1 MASDTFRE
9 QVLEA
14 AQKLFREKGLG
25 VVTMEDVARAVG
37 KGKSTLYYYF
47 KSKEEIFNAV
57 LETEMNGVIL
67 ESIRQVS
74 LKKGLLAQLIAFA
87 KTKFEMTRKRRSL
100 YKAMEVGMDAEAF
113 SKYNEAKKIVHHKYL
128 QKEKQV
134 LQQVLVAAM
143 EQLEIKRMDNTAL
156 DTTIFIFLSSLRGI
170 NREIF
175 VHGSTEDG
183 IQMTSAI
190 CKLFYNGLK

>member
-1 MASDTFRE
+1 MAGDTFRE

-25 VVTMEDVARAVG
+25 VVTMEDVAKAVG

-57 LETEMNGVIL
+57 LETEMNEVIL

-74 LKKGLLAQLIAFA
+74 LKKGLLAQLTAFA
-87 KTKFEMTRKRRSL
+87 RTKFEMTRKRRSL

-113 SKYNEAKKIVHHKYL
+113 SKYNEAKKTVHHKYL

-143 EQLEIKRMDNTAL
+143 EHVEIRRLDNATLNAA
-156 DTTIFIFLSSLRGI
+156 IFIFLSSLRGI

-175 VHGSTEDG
+175 VHGSAEDG
-183 IQMTSAI
+183 MLMTTAA
-190 CKLFYNGLK
+190 CKLFYEGLK

>member
-1 MASDTFRE
+1 MAGDTLRE
-9 QVLEA
+9 QVLKA
-14 AQKLFREKGLG
+14 AQKPFRGKGIG
-25 VVTMEDVARAVG
+25 AGTMEDVAKAVG

-74 LKKGLLAQLIAFA
+74 LKKGLLAQLTAFA
-87 KTKFEMTRKRRSL
+87 RTKFEMTRKRRSL
-100 YKAMEVGMDAEAF
+100 YKAMEIGMDAEAF
-113 SKYNEAKKIVHHKYL
+113 SKYNEAKKLVHQKYL

-143 EQLEIKRMDNTAL
+143 EHAEIRRLDNARL
-156 DTTIFIFLSSLRGI
+156 DEIIFIFLSSLRGI

-183 IQMTSAI
+183 MQMTTAV
-190 CKLFYNGLK
+190 CKLFYDGLQ

>member
-1 MASDTFRE
+1 MAGDTFRE

-25 VVTMEDVARAVG
+25 VVTMEDVAKAVG

-57 LETEMNGVIL
+57 LETEMNDVIL

-74 LKKGLLAQLIAFA
+74 LKKGLLAQLTVFA
-87 KTKFEMTRKRRSL
+87 RTKFEMTRKRRSL
-100 YKAMEVGMDAEAF
+100 YKAMETGMDAEAF
-113 SKYNEAKKIVHHKYL
+113 SKYNEAKKTVHHKYL

-134 LQQVLVAAM
+134 LQQVLVTAM
-143 EQLEIKRMDNTAL
+143 EHAEIRRLDNATL
-156 DTTIFIFLSSLRGI
+156 DATIFIFLSSLRGI

-175 VHGSTEDG
+175 VHGSAEDG
-183 IQMTSAI
+183 MLMTTAA
-190 CKLFYNGLK
+190 CKLFYEGLK